1 VVGLSQ
7 DPVFGPVVMVG
18 LGGVWIEVLKDVTF
32 ARCPVS
38 ASQAMALIHTL
49 RGASL
54 LKGFRGAQPA
64 DIQALADL
72 VSRVSAI
79 GAALGDE
86 LGELDLNPVFV
97 HSTGVTAVDVVFS
110 LREPGA

>member
-1 VVGLSQ
+1 
-7 DPVFGPVVMVG
+7 
-18 LGGVWIEVLKDVTF
+18 VWIELLKDVTF

-38 ASQAMALIHTL
+38 PAEAEAMIHRL
-49 RGASL
+49 RGVRL
-54 LKGFRGAQPA
+54 LQGFRGSPPA

-79 GAALGDE
+79 GAALGDQ

-97 HSTGVTAVDVVFS
+97 HPKGVTAVDVVLT
-110 LREPGA
+110 LRRATT